1 MPTRVKSK
9 ILNIKEPTL
18 KYKSN
23 AYPIVADGLPK
34 PYWVSMFVG
43 SRQSGKTYTCAKL
56 IRQYEETGVFN
67 PDSRKAM
74 AIRTIIISPTF
85 DANPVFNSLESL
97 DEEDVYTV
105 YSDGILQMIVQ
116 DIDQEKNNTIAY
128 HKQMEVWSRFVK
140 AQDVDKMS
148 DHDIIELERMAFSE
162 PMPCKYPN
170 GVFNI
175 LILDDLV
182 GSGAFKAGKSYLT
195 NVVLK
200 NRHLG
205 MNICILSQSMKSI
218 PKPIRVNTSIFVLF
232 KYANQRIVLE
242 DVYEEISG
250 KATQNDFL
258 EFFDYAT
265 TQDHGSLVLDFTGK
279 KDEVFKNGFNEI
291 LSLQ

>member
-1 MPTRVKSK
+1 
-9 ILNIKEPTL
+9 
-18 KYKSN
+18 
-23 AYPIVADGLPK
+23 
-34 PYWVSMFVG
+34 
-43 SRQSGKTYTCAKL
+43 
-56 IRQYEETGVFN
+56 
-67 PDSRKAM
+67 
-74 AIRTIIISPTF
+74 
-85 DANPVFNSLESL
+85 VFNSLESL

-105 YSDGILQMIVQ
+105 YSDEILHMIVQ
-116 DIDQEKNNTIAY
+116 DIDQEKANTIAY

-140 AQDVDKMS
+140 AQDVEKMS
-148 DHDIIELERMAFSE
+148 DHDIIELEKMAFSE

-250 KATQNDFL
+250 KATQTDFL
-258 EFFDYAT
+258 QFFDYAT

-279 KDEVFKNGFNEI
+279 KDEVFKNGFNEV
-291 LSLQ
+291 LSLM

>member
-1 MPTRVKSK
+1 MQIKTK

-34 PYWVSMFVG
+34 PYWVGMWVG
-43 SRQSGKTYTCAKL
+43 SRQSGKTYSCAKL

-67 PDSRKAM
+67 PESRKEM
-74 AIRTIIISPTF
+74 AIRSIIISPTF

-105 YSDGILQMIVQ
+105 YSDEILHMIVQ
-116 DIDQEKNNTIAY
+116 DIDQEKANTIAY

-140 AQDVDKMS
+140 AQDVEKMS
-148 DHDIIELERMAFSE
+148 DHDIIELEKMAFSE

-250 KATQNDFL
+250 KATQADFL
-258 EFFDYAT
+258 QFFDYAT

-279 KDEVFKNGFNEI
+279 KDEVFKNGFNEV
-291 LSLQ
+291 LSLM